1 MKESVVIIVKPATP
15 VKRRRWFFLTQIRQ
29 DDIVPTRETR
39 VFADNRPR

>member
-15 VKRRRWFFLTQIRQ
+15 VKRRRSFIPLKIRQ
-29 DDIVPTRETR
+29 DGIVPTREPR